1 MSAAWIKTS
10 RFALFLLNRFVMN
23 EKSYSWR
30 EQRRGVDDWVVI
42 GGFEKNMKEEGEKPM
57 EKCFAC
63 HLIIFPIGLVYILWV
78 VTPRDMVEDAV

>member
-1 MSAAWIKTS
+1 
-10 RFALFLLNRFVMN
+10 
-23 EKSYSWR
+23 
-30 EQRRGVDDWVVI
+30 
-42 GGFEKNMKEEGEKPM
+42 MKEEGEKPM